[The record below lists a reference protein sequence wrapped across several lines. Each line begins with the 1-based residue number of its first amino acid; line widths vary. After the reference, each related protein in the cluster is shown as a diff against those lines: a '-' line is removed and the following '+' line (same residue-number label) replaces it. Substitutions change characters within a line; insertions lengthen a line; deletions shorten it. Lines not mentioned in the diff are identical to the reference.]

1 MTHINGLPILK
12 TLQVSIVLAGDLGH
26 FHACMHAQAMRL
38 IKEAPFEVELTVLR
52 KGEVE
57 PETEGELPCPCQQLS
72 DIISDCHSIPAFP
85 YLSRLV
91 TAYHC
96 LSPQRPKLSQGST
109 RGARSRSPAST
120 LIGTSSSTLTSHP
133 ATRASTF
140 AFTIAC

>member
-12 TLQVSIVLAGDLGH
+12 TLQVSILLAGDLGH

-57 PETEGELPCPCQQLS
+57 PETEGELPSACQQLS

-96 LSPQRPKLSQGST
+96 LSTAYHP
-109 RGARSRSPAST
+109 RGPSSLKAALAAHAAAALPA
-120 LIGTSSSTLTSHP
+120 P
-133 ATRASTF
+133 
-140 AFTIAC
+140 